1 MNAVFLLFV
10 LCTLRD
16 VISAANNT
24 AKKLSHE
31 SSLPSV
37 FIIGAMKAGTTSLSQ
52 IFRAHDEFCHDNLKE
67 KNFFSFDQNYK
78 HGKQWYIK
86 TFPDCGASVTLDATP
101 TYFSDPETPKRL
113 KEFFSPQEL
122 RRKKFVLILRE
133 PVSRLYSEY
142 QFRHRGCLRYL
153 KSHPSSSTT
162 DHMQSPFCMRML
174 PDTYTKSKKP
184 SVDISTIDYKRSY
197 AITILHANA
206 PDTYTKSKK
215 PFVDISTATMEQLA
229 KQLLDFPSFLQVDHG
244 LTAMKRSDYH
254 EHWARWLEVVRR
266 DQLFVVNFKTL
277 ISQSNDVLSRL
288 RVFLHLESDW
298 SANTTLPKPISHV
311 DYDSGMSCDLR
322 AQLVKRYEREG
333 PQLAKDISA
342 GLINKLEPPFPAFDP
357 ALEAPPC
364 IKSRPKIP
372 SSSSSNSS
380 TPSPGNSKQ
389 KKTQPSSS
397 PTKLVK

>member
-153 KSHPSSSTT
+153 KSHPSSTT
-162 DHMQSPFCMRML
+162 NDHMQSPFCMRML
-174 PDTYTKSKKP
+174 
-184 SVDISTIDYKRSY
+184 
-197 AITILHANA
+197 

-342 GLINKLEPPFPAFDP
+342 GLVNKLEPPFPAFDP